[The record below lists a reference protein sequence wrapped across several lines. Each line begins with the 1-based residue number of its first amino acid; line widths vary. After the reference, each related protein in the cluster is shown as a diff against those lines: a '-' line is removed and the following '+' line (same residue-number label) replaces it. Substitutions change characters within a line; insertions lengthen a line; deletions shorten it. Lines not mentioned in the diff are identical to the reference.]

1 MKKILSIAT
10 LFAVILTALCACG
23 KSSGSTISVITREE
37 GSGTRGAFVELLG
50 IVDGDGNDNIV
61 KTAEATNSTS
71 VMMTTV
77 AGNKNAIGYVS
88 LGSLSSDVKA
98 IKVDGAEP
106 TVANIEA
113 GTYKVARPFN
123 LVYND
128 DKLSDV
134 AVDFVKFIM
143 SNEGQAIVT
152 RKGYISVKTSDSYKS
167 SGLTGTVVLDGS
179 TSVGPLMDA
188 IADEYKKLNPDVKV
202 QIQQTG
208 SSAGINSAIEG
219 VCDIGMSSR
228 ELKSSESAKIK
239 AHKMATDG
247 IAVIVNNSNTVDG
260 LTSEQIRSIF
270 LGETTSWDGLAK

>member
-134 AVDFVKFIM
+134 AADFVKFIM
-143 SNEGQAIVT
+143 SSEGQAIVT
-152 RKGYISVKTSDSYKS
+152 KKGYISVKTSDSYKS
-167 SGLTGTVVLDGS
+167 SGLTGTVVLDSS

-208 SSAGINSAIEG
+208 SSAGINSAIES

-239 AHKMATDG
+239 THKMATDG

-260 LTSEQIRSIF
+260 LTSEQIKSIF

>member
-1 MKKILSIAT
+1 MKRILSIAT

-134 AVDFVKFIM
+134 AADFVKFIM
-143 SNEGQAIVT
+143 SSEGQAIVT

-228 ELKSSESAKIK
+228 ELKSSESVKIK

>member
-1 MKKILSIAT
+1 MKRILSIAT

-134 AVDFVKFIM
+134 AADFVKFIM
-143 SNEGQAIVT
+143 SSEGQAVVT
-152 RKGYISVKTSDSYKS
+152 KKGYISVKTSDSYKS
-167 SGLTGTVVLDGS
+167 SVLTGTVVLDGS

-260 LTSEQIRSIF
+260 LTSEQIKSIF

>member
-1 MKKILSIAT
+1 MKRILSIAT

-23 KSSGSTISVITREE
+23 KSSGGTISVITREE

-88 LGSLSSDVKA
+88 LGSISSDVKA

-134 AVDFVKFIM
+134 AADFVKFIM
-143 SNEGQAIVT
+143 SSEGQAIVT

>member
-1 MKKILSIAT
+1 MKRILSIVT

-128 DKLSDV
+128 DKLSD
-134 AVDFVKFIM
+134 AAADFVKFIM
-143 SNEGQAIVT
+143 SSEGQAVVT
-152 RKGYISVKTSDSYKS
+152 KKGYISVKTSDSYKS

-260 LTSEQIRSIF
+260 LTSEQIKSIF

>member
-134 AVDFVKFIM
+134 AADFVKFIM
-143 SNEGQAIVT
+143 SSEGQAIVT
-152 RKGYISVKTSDSYKS
+152 KKGYISVKTSDSYKS

-188 IADEYKKLNPDVKV
+188 IADEYKKLNPYVKV

-260 LTSEQIRSIF
+260 LASEQIKSIF

>member
-1 MKKILSIAT
+1 MKRILSIAT

-37 GSGTRGAFVELLG
+37 GGGTRGAFVELLG

-134 AVDFVKFIM
+134 AADFVKFIM
-143 SNEGQAIVT
+143 SSEGQAVVT
-152 RKGYISVKTSDSYKS
+152 KKGYISVKTSDSYKS

-260 LTSEQIRSIF
+260 LTSEQIKSIF

>member
-1 MKKILSIAT
+1 MKRILSIAT

-106 TVANIEA
+106 TVANIEV

-134 AVDFVKFIM
+134 AADFVKFIM
-143 SNEGQAIVT
+143 SSEGQAIVT

>member
-1 MKKILSIAT
+1 MKRILSIAT

-134 AVDFVKFIM
+134 AADFVKFIM
-143 SNEGQAIVT
+143 SSEGQAVVT
-152 RKGYISVKTSDSYKS
+152 KKGYISVKTSDSYKS

-228 ELKSSESAKIK
+228 ELKSSESAKLK

-260 LTSEQIRSIF
+260 LTSEQIKSIF

>member
-1 MKKILSIAT
+1 M
-10 LFAVILTALCACG
+10 
-23 KSSGSTISVITREE
+23 
-37 GSGTRGAFVELLG
+37 
-50 IVDGDGNDNIV
+50 
-61 KTAEATNSTS
+61 
-71 VMMTTV
+71 
-77 AGNKNAIGYVS
+77 
-88 LGSLSSDVKA
+88 
-98 IKVDGAEP
+98 
-106 TVANIEA
+106 
-113 GTYKVARPFN
+113 
-123 LVYND
+123 
-128 DKLSDV
+128 
-134 AVDFVKFIM
+134 
-143 SNEGQAIVT
+143 
-152 RKGYISVKTSDSYKS
+152 
-167 SGLTGTVVLDGS
+167 LDGS

-260 LTSEQIRSIF
+260 LTSEQIKSIF

>member
-1 MKKILSIAT
+1 MKRILSIAT

-134 AVDFVKFIM
+134 AADFVKFIM
-143 SNEGQAIVT
+143 SSEGQAVVT
-152 RKGYISVKTSDSYKS
+152 KKGYISVKTSDSYKS

-188 IADEYKKLNPDVKV
+188 IADEYKKLNPDIKV

-260 LTSEQIRSIF
+260 LTSEQIKSIF

>member
-1 MKKILSIAT
+1 MKRILSIAT

-61 KTAEATNSTS
+61 KTAEVTNSTS

-88 LGSLSSDVKA
+88 LGSLSSDVKV

-134 AVDFVKFIM
+134 AADFVKFIM
-143 SNEGQAIVT
+143 SSEGQAIVT
-152 RKGYISVKTSDSYKS
+152 KKGYISVKTSDSYKS

-260 LTSEQIRSIF
+260 LTSEQIKLIF

>member
-134 AVDFVKFIM
+134 AADFVKFIM
-143 SNEGQAIVT
+143 SSEGQAVVT
-152 RKGYISVKTSDSYKS
+152 KKGYISVKTSDSYKS

-260 LTSEQIRSIF
+260 LTSEQIKSIF

>member
-1 MKKILSIAT
+1 MKRILSIAT

-134 AVDFVKFIM
+134 AADFVKFIM
-143 SNEGQAIVT
+143 SSEGQAIVT

-239 AHKMATDG
+239 THKMATDG

-260 LTSEQIRSIF
+260 LASEQIRSIF

>member
-1 MKKILSIAT
+1 MKRILSIAS

-134 AVDFVKFIM
+134 AADFVKFIM
-143 SNEGQAIVT
+143 SSEGQAIVT

>member
-1 MKKILSIAT
+1 MKRILSIAT

-88 LGSLSSDVKA
+88 LGSLSSDVKV

-134 AVDFVKFIM
+134 AADFVKFIM
-143 SNEGQAIVT
+143 SSEGQAIVT
-152 RKGYISVKTSDSYKS
+152 KKGYIGVKTSDSYKS

-260 LTSEQIRSIF
+260 LASEQIRSIF

>member
-1 MKKILSIAT
+1 MKRILSIAT

-134 AVDFVKFIM
+134 AADFVKFIM
-143 SNEGQAIVT
+143 SSEGQAVVT
-152 RKGYISVKTSDSYKS
+152 KKGYISVKTSDSYKS

-239 AHKMATDG
+239 THKMATDG

-260 LTSEQIRSIF
+260 LASEQIKSIF

>member
-10 LFAVILTALCACG
+10 LLAVILTALCACG

-134 AVDFVKFIM
+134 AADFVKFIM
-143 SNEGQAIVT
+143 SSEGQAIVT
-152 RKGYISVKTSDSYKS
+152 KKGYISVKTSDSYKS
-167 SGLTGTVVLDGS
+167 SRLTGTVVLDGS

>member
-1 MKKILSIAT
+1 MKRILSIAT

-88 LGSLSSDVKA
+88 LGSLSSDVKV

-134 AVDFVKFIM
+134 AADFVKFIM
-143 SNEGQAIVT
+143 SSEGQAIVT
-152 RKGYISVKTSDSYKS
+152 KKGYISVKTSDSYKS

-260 LTSEQIRSIF
+260 LASEQIRSIF

>member
-1 MKKILSIAT
+1 MKRILSIAT

-88 LGSLSSDVKA
+88 LGSLSSDVKV

-134 AVDFVKFIM
+134 AADFVKFIM
-143 SNEGQAIVT
+143 SSEGQAIVT
-152 RKGYISVKTSDSYKS
+152 KKGYISVKTSDSYKS

>member
-1 MKKILSIAT
+1 MKRILSIAT

-88 LGSLSSDVKA
+88 LGSLSSDVKV

-134 AVDFVKFIM
+134 AADFVTFIM
-143 SNEGQAIVT
+143 SSEGQAIVT
-152 RKGYISVKTSDSYKS
+152 KKGYISVKTSDSYKS

>member
-1 MKKILSIAT
+1 MKRILSIAT

-88 LGSLSSDVKA
+88 LGSLSSDVKV

-134 AVDFVKFIM
+134 AADFVKFIM
-143 SNEGQAIVT
+143 SSEGQAIVT
-152 RKGYISVKTSDSYKS
+152 KKGYISVKTSDSYKS

-260 LTSEQIRSIF
+260 LTSEQIKSIF

>member
-1 MKKILSIAT
+1 MKRILSIAT

-134 AVDFVKFIM
+134 AADFVKFIM
-143 SNEGQAIVT
+143 SSEGQAIVT
-152 RKGYISVKTSDSYKS
+152 KKGYISVRTSDSYKS

-260 LTSEQIRSIF
+260 LTSEQIKSIF

>member
-1 MKKILSIAT
+1 MKRILSIAT

-134 AVDFVKFIM
+134 AADFVKFIM
-143 SNEGQAIVT
+143 SSEGQAVVT
-152 RKGYISVKTSDSYKS
+152 KKGYISVKTSDSYKS

-260 LTSEQIRSIF
+260 LASEQIRSIF

>member
-1 MKKILSIAT
+1 MKRILSIAT

-134 AVDFVKFIM
+134 AADFVKYIM
-143 SNEGQAIVT
+143 SSEGQAVVT
-152 RKGYISVKTSDSYKS
+152 KKGYISVKTSDSYKS

-188 IADEYKKLNPDVKV
+188 MADEYKKLNPDVKV

-260 LTSEQIRSIF
+260 LTSEQIKSIF

>member
-1 MKKILSIAT
+1 MKRILSIAT

-23 KSSGSTISVITREE
+23 KSSGSTINVITREE

-134 AVDFVKFIM
+134 AADFVKFIM
-143 SNEGQAIVT
+143 SSEGQAVVT
-152 RKGYISVKTSDSYKS
+152 KKGYISVRTSDSYKS

-228 ELKSSESAKIK
+228 ELKSSESEKIK

-260 LTSEQIRSIF
+260 LTSEQIKSIF

>member
-1 MKKILSIAT
+1 MKRILSIAT

-134 AVDFVKFIM
+134 AADFVKFIM
-143 SNEGQAIVT
+143 SSEGQAVVT
-152 RKGYISVKTSDSYKS
+152 KKGYISVKTSDSYKS

-208 SSAGINSAIEG
+208 SSAGINSAIQG

-260 LTSEQIRSIF
+260 LTSEQIKSIF

>member
-1 MKKILSIAT
+1 MKRILSIAT

-23 KSSGSTISVITREE
+23 KSLGSTISVITREE

-88 LGSLSSDVKA
+88 LGSLSSDVKV

-134 AVDFVKFIM
+134 AADFVKFIM
-143 SNEGQAIVT
+143 SSEGQAIVT
-152 RKGYISVKTSDSYKS
+152 KKGYISVKTSDSYKS

-260 LTSEQIRSIF
+260 LASEQIRSIF

>member
-1 MKKILSIAT
+1 MKRILSIAT

-134 AVDFVKFIM
+134 AADFVKFIM
-143 SNEGQAIVT
+143 SSEGQAVVT
-152 RKGYISVKTSDSYKS
+152 KKGYISVKTSDSYKS

-247 IAVIVNNSNTVDG
+247 IVVIVNNSNTVDG
-260 LTSEQIRSIF
+260 LTSEQIKSIF

>member
-1 MKKILSIAT
+1 MKRILSIAT

-134 AVDFVKFIM
+134 AADFVKFIM
-143 SNEGQAIVT
+143 SSEGQAVVT
-152 RKGYISVKTSDSYKS
+152 KKGYISVRTSDSYKS

-208 SSAGINSAIEG
+208 SSAGINSAIEC

-260 LTSEQIRSIF
+260 LTSEQIKSIF

>member
-1 MKKILSIAT
+1 MKKLLSIAT

-23 KSSGSTISVITREE
+23 KSSGGTISVITREE

-88 LGSLSSDVKA
+88 LGSLSNDVKA

-123 LVYND
+123 LIYND
-128 DKLSDV
+128 DKLSAV
-134 AVDFVKFIM
+134 AADFVKFIM
-143 SNEGQAIVT
+143 SSEGQAIVT
-152 RKGYISVKTSDSYKS
+152 KKGYISVKTSDSYKA

-239 AHKMATDG
+239 AYKMATDG

-260 LTSEQIRSIF
+260 LTSDQIKSIF

>member
-106 TVANIEA
+106 TVSNIEA

-134 AVDFVKFIM
+134 AADFVKFIM
-143 SNEGQAIVT
+143 SSEGQAIVT

-219 VCDIGMSSR
+219 VCDIGISSR

-239 AHKMATDG
+239 THKMATDG

-260 LTSEQIRSIF
+260 LTSEQIKSIF

>member
-1 MKKILSIAT
+1 MKRILSIAT

-106 TVANIEA
+106 TVATIEA

-134 AVDFVKFIM
+134 AADFVKFIM
-143 SNEGQAIVT
+143 SSEGQAIVT
-152 RKGYISVKTSDSYKS
+152 KKGYISVKTSDSYKS

-260 LTSEQIRSIF
+260 LTSEQIKSIF

>member
-1 MKKILSIAT
+1 MKRILSIAT

-134 AVDFVKFIM
+134 AADFVKFIM
-143 SNEGQAIVT
+143 SSEGQAVVT
-152 RKGYISVKTSDSYKS
+152 KKGYISVKTSDSYKS

-188 IADEYKKLNPDVKV
+188 IADEYKKLNPDGKV

-260 LTSEQIRSIF
+260 LTSEQIKSIF

>member
-1 MKKILSIAT
+1 MKRILSIAT

-134 AVDFVKFIM
+134 AADFVKFIM
-143 SNEGQAIVT
+143 SSEGQAVVT
-152 RKGYISVKTSDSYKS
+152 KKGYISVKTSDSYKS

-228 ELKSSESAKIK
+228 ELKSSESAKVK

-260 LTSEQIRSIF
+260 LASEQIKSIF
-270 LGETTSWDGLAK
+270 LGETTSWNGLAE

>member
-1 MKKILSIAT
+1 MKRILSIAT

-106 TVANIEA
+106 TVSNIEA

-134 AVDFVKFIM
+134 AADFVKFIM
-143 SNEGQAIVT
+143 SSEGQAVVT
-152 RKGYISVKTSDSYKS
+152 KKGYISVKTSDSYKS

-260 LTSEQIRSIF
+260 LTSEQIKSIF

>member
-1 MKKILSIAT
+1 MKRILSIAT

-50 IVDGDGNDNIV
+50 IVDGDGNYNIV

-134 AVDFVKFIM
+134 AADFVKFIM
-143 SNEGQAIVT
+143 SSEGQAVVT
-152 RKGYISVKTSDSYKS
+152 KKGYISVKTSDSYKS

-188 IADEYKKLNPDVKV
+188 IADEYKKLNPDIKV

-260 LTSEQIRSIF
+260 LTSEQIKSIF

>member
-1 MKKILSIAT
+1 MKRILSIAT

-134 AVDFVKFIM
+134 AADFVKFIM
-143 SNEGQAIVT
+143 SSEGQAIVT

-270 LGETTSWDGLAK
+270 LSETTSWDGLAK

>member
-1 MKKILSIAT
+1 MKRILSIAT

-134 AVDFVKFIM
+134 AADFVKFIM
-143 SNEGQAIVT
+143 SSEGQAVVT
-152 RKGYISVKTSDSYKS
+152 KKGYISVRTSDSYKS

-260 LTSEQIRSIF
+260 LTSEQIKSIF

>member
-1 MKKILSIAT
+1 MKRILSIAT

-134 AVDFVKFIM
+134 AADFVKFIM
-143 SNEGQAIVT
+143 SSEGQAVVT
-152 RKGYISVKTSDSYKS
+152 KKGYISVKTSDSYKS

-260 LTSEQIRSIF
+260 LTSEQLKSIF